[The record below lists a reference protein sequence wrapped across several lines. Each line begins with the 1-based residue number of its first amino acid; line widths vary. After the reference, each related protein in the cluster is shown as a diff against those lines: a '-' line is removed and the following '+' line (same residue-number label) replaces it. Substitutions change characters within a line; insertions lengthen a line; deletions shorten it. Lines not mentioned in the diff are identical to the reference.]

1 VVNPEGFTSIL
12 TKSQCKRLVS
22 KSDSSI
28 NALAKRSSNRMK
40 IKSIIAAL
48 LSVIIVFT
56 GIPMFATA
64 VSEDDFY
71 YYETQSYNEY
81 LQNNKAQA
89 ASNDIALD
97 LFGYESEPD
106 KAKTTNI
113 ASQKAVQIEENGS
126 INISFTVPRDGYYN
140 LELDYYPVIVATSPI
155 KFEFRIDGELPFSG
169 ASSITLK
176 RIWKENTKQEKDSQG
191 NQIRLP
197 SVESP
202 DWVTERVEDEA
213 GLALEPYKF
222 FFSAGEHTVTIAVF
236 QNILALKGIRLVV
249 PEILQSY
256 EQISQY
262 YKAQGY
268 NKAKKGVLVEAE
280 NLSNKS
286 DRSIVVT
293 SDKTS
298 PAVSPSGETLI
309 RYNTVGGGSWKTVG
323 EWIEWDVEIPQDGL
337 YQIGLH
343 CKQDLKEGSTSFR
356 CLYIDGKIPFTE
368 AKSLEFS
375 YNSSWQNVTLGNG
388 EESYLFYL
396 AKGKHTLRLKAT
408 LGNYA
413 EELARLDETLA
424 ELNKLYTDI
433 VMVTGPNPDA
443 DRDYQFEKSIP
454 DVIEN
459 MEKLSKALKEIE
471 KSLDKLSGE
480 TGGSSTAT
488 VKRLYRSLDQM
499 FKEPEL
505 ISKKLGNFSN
515 DITSLATW
523 INTSR
528 EQPLQIDTICFDSPE
543 NPMKAAKGG
552 FFSTVGFYIKQFLF
566 SFVMNY
572 ANVGNRSVDYGKE
585 IRVWIGTGR
594 DQADIIRGFVNE
606 SFMPTHNIGVN
617 VQLVDVG
624 SLLPATLANTGPDV
638 YLSIS
643 EEKPMDYAL
652 RHAVVNLKEFSDCD
666 EVLKRFYPEA
676 LTSFYLDDGLYA
688 LPETMSY
695 PMLFYRK
702 DILTSLGIKKE
713 DLTTWESLLQKVLP
727 ELDMNYF
734 DFGVATGI
742 KSFANFLYQNDG
754 RFYSEDSTASTLDS
768 AESIAAFELMTS
780 MFTDYGMPKAYD
792 FANRFRSGQMPLAIA
807 EYTSFNQLSIFAPEI
822 NGLWDMMPI
831 PGMVDEKGEIDNT
844 AVATVTGSIILSDSQ
859 NLEESWKFLKWW
871 SSSEIQSRYAD
882 ELETIMGTG
891 ARYAAANIETMESIN
906 WDRSTKSAL
915 NEQLQNVVGMP
926 YVAGSYYTTRSFDF
940 AFRDVVFGG
949 ENLRESIVNAAT
961 EITNEITSKRK
972 EFYSN
977 EEGKK

>member
-1 VVNPEGFTSIL
+1 
-12 TKSQCKRLVS
+12 
-22 KSDSSI
+22 
-28 NALAKRSSNRMK
+28 MK

>member
-1 VVNPEGFTSIL
+1 MVNPEGFTSIL

-652 RHAVVNLKEFSDCD
+652 RHAVVNLKEFSDCA

-754 RFYSEDSTASTLDS
+754 RFYSEDNTASTLDS

>member
-1 VVNPEGFTSIL
+1 
-12 TKSQCKRLVS
+12 
-22 KSDSSI
+22 
-28 NALAKRSSNRMK
+28 MK

-56 GIPMFATA
+56 GIPVFATA

-97 LFGYESEPD
+97 LFGYKQDSGNVKVTD
-106 KAKTTNI
+106 I
-113 ASQKAVQIEENGS
+113 ASQKAVQIEENGK
-126 INISFTVPRDGYYN
+126 INISVTVPSDGYYN

-155 KFEFRIDGELPFSG
+155 KFEFRIDGELPFGG

-202 DWVTERVEDEA
+202 NWIKERVEDEA

-222 FFSAGEHTVTIAVF
+222 FLSAGEHTVTIAVF
-236 QNILALKGIRLVV
+236 QNILALKAAKLAV
-249 PEILQSY
+249 PESLQNY
-256 EQISQY
+256 EQISSF
-262 YKAQGY
+262 YKSKGY
-268 NKAKKGVLVEAE
+268 KKAEKGVLVEAE

-309 RYNTVGGGSWKTVG
+309 RYNTVGGSSWKTVG
-323 EWIEWDVEIPQDGL
+323 EWVEWDVDIPQDGL
-337 YQIGLH
+337 YHIGFH
-343 CKQDLKEGSTSFR
+343 FKQDLKEGSTTFR
-356 CLYIDGKIPFTE
+356 SLYIDGKIPFSE
-368 AKSLEFS
+368 AKSLQFNYS
-375 YNSSWQNVTLGNG
+375 SSWQNVVLGNG
-388 EESYLFYL
+388 KEEYLFYL
-396 AKGKHTLRLKAT
+396 SKGKHTLRLKAT

-413 EELARLDETLA
+413 EELAYLDETLA

-459 MEKLSKALKEIE
+459 MGKLSKNLKEIE
-471 KSLDKLSGE
+471 KALEKLSGE

-528 EQPLQIDTICFDSPE
+528 EQPLQIDTICVNSPE
-543 NPMKAAKGG
+543 NPIKAAKGG

-572 ANVGNRSVDYGKE
+572 ANVGNRSADYGKE

-652 RHAVVNLKEFSDCD
+652 RHAVVNLKDFSDCD
-666 EVLKRFYPEA
+666 EVLKRFYPES

-702 DILTSLGIKKE
+702 DILTSLGIKKD

-734 DFGVATGI
+734 DFGVAAGI
-742 KSFANFLYQNDG
+742 KSFANFLYQNGG
-754 RFYSEDSTASTLDS
+754 RFYSEDSTASALDS

-780 MFTDYGMPKAYD
+780 MFTDYGMPKAFD

-831 PGMVDEKGEIDNT
+831 PGTVDENGEVNNT
-844 AVATVTGSIILSDSQ
+844 AVATVTGSIILSDSK
-859 NLEESWKFLKWW
+859 NREESWKFLKWW
-871 SSSEIQSRYAD
+871 SSAEIQSRYAD

-891 ARYAAANIETMESIN
+891 ARYAAANMETMESIN
-906 WDRSTKSAL
+906 WDRSTKAAL
-915 NEQLQNVVGMP
+915 NEQMHSVVGMP

-949 ENLRESIVNAAT
+949 ENLRESLVNATT
-961 EITNEITSKRK
+961 EISNEITSKRK
-972 EFYSN
+972 EFYKN
-977 EEGKK
+977 EEGRK